1 VTKTLKKEIR
11 LLMFKI
17 NPLRINYSIGRLT
30 HNTDMYSILKKHKV
44 SMKFLRHYISAGRI
58 SGTHWGAIACF
69 QDLSEAFM
77 SDFQYKLDWM
87 WVCIHQKLSEPFM
100 RKMKNHVKWNY
111 AAENQKMSS
120 DFIIEFCDDINY
132 YCLVKSRHK
141 DMKVLPDTL
150 LYELSIRIDK
160 FVFRETFIK
169 NKKITRARL
178 AEVRHENDW
187 DDRFDILDL

>member
-1 VTKTLKKEIR
+1 MTKTLKKEIR

-17 NPLRINYSIGRLT
+17 NPFRINYAVTSLT
-30 HNTDMYSILKKHKV
+30 SGLDMYSLLRKFKV
-44 SMKFLRHYISAGRI
+44 SDEFLRYYINTDRI
-58 SGTHWGAIACF
+58 CGTHWGPIACF
-69 QDLSEAFM
+69 QNLTEQFM
-77 SDFQYKLDWM
+77 IDYQYKLDWM
-87 WVCIHQKLSEPFM
+87 WVCIHQKLSESFM
-100 RKMKNHVKWNY
+100 RKMKNQVKWNY

-178 AEVRHENDW
+178 AEVHHENDW
-187 DDRFDILDL
+187 HDRFDILDL